1 MTTFIIMTLSFTVAI
16 LLAGVIS
23 TVVLFA
29 AMGNAKFIKWLTN
42 YYMKQMMKTIDSFDE
57 LEKSEGL

>member
-1 MTTFIIMTLSFTVAI
+1 MTTFIIMTLSFTVEI